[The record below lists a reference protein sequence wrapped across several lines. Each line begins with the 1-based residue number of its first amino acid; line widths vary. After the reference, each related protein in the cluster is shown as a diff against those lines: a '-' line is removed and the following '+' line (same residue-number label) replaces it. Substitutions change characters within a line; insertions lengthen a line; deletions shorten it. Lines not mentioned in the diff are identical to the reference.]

1 MAGIPPQQA
10 LYVHNLNDKLQKE
23 ELKRALYLLFS
34 QYGPL
39 MDIVAV
45 KTQRMRG
52 QAFVVF
58 KDVTAATTAMRQVQG
73 MLFFEKQLKI
83 QYAKSKSDV
92 VARLDG
98 TYSAKK
104 KRERKEKERERE
116 KEKERLKQKRKEGAI
131 MDRDAKRRRVE
142 EENRERQR
150 QAEERLKQGAEEG
163 PEEVP
168 HNVLFVEGLP
178 EEAVGNPQMLAVLFQ
193 NFDGFSE
200 VRIPPG
206 KLPVAFVEF
215 ATEQQAKEAK
225 AGLQGFKITYE
236 HSLRISYAKR

>member
-39 MDIVAV
+39 MDVVAM
-45 KTQRMRG
+45 KTQRLRG

-58 KDVTAATTAMRQVQG
+58 KDVTAATTAMRQLQG
-73 MLFFEKQLKI
+73 LLFFEKQLKI
-83 QYAKSKSDV
+83 QYAKTKSDV
-92 VARLDG
+92 VSRLDG

-116 KEKERLKQKRKEGAI
+116 KEKERLKQKRKEGALQ
-131 MDRDAKRRRVE
+131 DRDAKRRRLE
-142 EENRERQR
+142 EEGRERQR
-150 QAEERLKQGAEEG
+150 EAERLKQPPAEE
-163 PEEVP
+163 PEEAL

-193 NFDGFSE
+193 NFDGFAE
-200 VRIPPG
+200 VRLPPG

-215 ATEQQAKEAK
+215 GTEQQAKEAK